1 MNSRTLLHVN
11 RSVLETRF
19 ALRPQRQ
26 DEHHVNFREI
36 AVERDMAPIAPAN
49 DEFSLAVSDG
59 TTDHWSLHVYFDG
72 IEYFLKAC

>member
-26 DEHHVNFREI
+26 DEHRVNFREI

-49 DEFSLAVSDG
+49 DEFSLAVADG
-59 TTDHWSLHVYFDG
+59 TPDQWAMHEDFDG
-72 IEYFLKAC
+72 IEDFLQAG